1 MKRPIPLSR
10 GTAAVIAAFL
20 VMLASALAQAAEPAQ
35 GYSAFRFVRTR
46 NIFDPERR
54 GARSD
59 ASAAAPV
66 SQGPTT
72 RSNFIALTGTMVT
85 EGKTLAFFT
94 GSRPEYS
101 KVISVHDKI
110 ADFTITA
117 IAAREVQLELAG
129 KPITVVIGNQLPLQG
144 SSAETAVPLSPM
156 PAAEVS
162 NAPPSG
168 SSAVPSSPSS
178 SSTDKSEILRRM
190 AERRE
195 KEFSK

>member
-1 MKRPIPLSR
+1 MKRPIPVSR

-20 VMLASALAQAAEPAQ
+20 VMLASALTQAAEPAQ
-35 GYSAFRFVRTR
+35 GYNAFRFVRTR

-54 GARSD
+54 GPRSD
-59 ASAAAPV
+59 ASTGAPV

-144 SSAETAVPLSPM
+144 SSAETAMPLSPM
-156 PAAEVS
+156 PAEEAS
-162 NAPPSG
+162 PAPASG
-168 SSAVPSSPSS
+168 SSTTSTSP
-178 SSTDKSEILRRM
+178 TDKTEILRRM

>member
-1 MKRPIPLSR
+1 MKARI
-10 GTAAVIAAFL
+10 AFL
-20 VMLASALAQAAEPAQ
+20 RNQVAALATLLAIATSAFAQVAEPPQ
-35 GYSAFRFVRTR
+35 GYNAFRFVRTR

-59 ASAAAPV
+59 TSAAVPL
-66 SQGPTT
+66 SQGTTT

-85 EGKTLAFFT
+85 DGKTLAFFT

-129 KPITVVIGNQLPLQG
+129 KPITVVIGNQVPLQG
-144 SSAETAVPLSPM
+144 SSAETAIPLSPM
-156 PAAEVS
+156 PAPDVS
-162 NAPPSG
+162 TAPASG
-168 SSAVPSSPSS
+168 SSTTSTSPA
-178 SSTDKSEILRRM
+178 DKSEILRRM

>member
-1 MKRPIPLSR
+1 MKARM
-10 GTAAVIAAFL
+10 AFL
-20 VMLASALAQAAEPAQ
+20 RNQVAALATLLAIATSAFAQAAEPPQ
-35 GYSAFRFVRTR
+35 GYNAFRFVRTR

-59 ASAAAPV
+59 TSAPAPP
-66 SQGPTT
+66 SQGTTT

-85 EGKTLAFFT
+85 DGKTLAFFT

-144 SSAETAVPLSPM
+144 SSAETAMPLSPM
-156 PAAEVS
+156 PAEQAS
-162 NAPPSG
+162 TAPASG
-168 SSAVPSSPSS
+168 SSTTSTSP
-178 SSTDKSEILRRM
+178 TDKTEILRRM